1 MSVESKYVYKTLHRQ
16 IPVII
21 SLSLF
26 PGLGYI
32 FLGWLNNI
40 VYPALVWYLLVLLI
54 SIMGYKLY
62 RSFNYDVMAGSELLL
77 WHKKLSVFYVL
88 IFASWALIF
97 ILYVNESES
106 KMHYIAIFTELG
118 ASVVA
123 TTLLF
128 ADRKILRP
136 ILLVL
141 MLPLSLYFS
150 LIGELYAYVLT
161 IFSLIFMGVLFY
173 SANSSDKLLEKTQ
186 HQAANDQLT
195 NIYNRHSFLEFLQT
209 KINELEKTEA
219 YSYLLLIDLDH
230 FKTVNDSLGHD
241 VGDKLLKEVAA
252 RLRMVAGE
260 KNMIARLGG
269 DEFVFLGKDF
279 KDPDEAITQAMDISN
294 ILLESLKQT
303 YAISGHKLYLSA
315 SVGVSLLSP
324 EHLNAHTF
332 IKEADIAMYEVK
344 NKGRDGV
351 FLFNDELSKR
361 VESHLKIEQK
371 LHSALQNNEIFLHY
385 QPQLNINQDVI
396 GCEVLVRWNN
406 AELGFVP
413 PDVFIPIAEQTG
425 LMIGLGEYILEEA
438 FKTLASWYKQGM
450 ILEQFSINIS
460 MRQLFH
466 YSFTMDVG
474 RLCQRYLDEELQKK
488 VVFEIT
494 ETLLAEDIQKVISV
508 MKSVKKHLGI
518 RFSMD
523 DFGTGY
529 SSLSYL
535 QKMPIDE
542 LKIDKSF
549 ISELSLERNDQKMVR
564 IIMAMAHT
572 FGLKVV
578 AEGVETFEHYDFL
591 LTHNCDILQGYFFS
605 KPLKAEDFQVYYKER
620 QSSGLNNQ
628 DT

>member
-1 MSVESKYVYKTLHRQ
+1 MSVESKYVYITLYRQ

-21 SLSLF
+21 GLSLI
-26 PGLGYI
+26 PGLGYV
-32 FLGWLNNI
+32 FLGWLNDI
-40 VYPALVWYLLVLLI
+40 MYPALIWYVVVALI
-54 SIMGYKLY
+54 SAVGYYSLY
-62 RSFNYDVMAGSELLL
+62 RNFDYDTMAGSELLL

-88 IFASWALIF
+88 IFASWGLIF
-97 ILYVNESES
+97 ILYAGETES

-141 MLPLSLYFS
+141 MLPLSIYFS
-150 LIGELYAYVLT
+150 LIGEFYAYVLT
-161 IFSLIFMGVLFY
+161 LFSLIFMGVLFY
-173 SANSSDKLLEKTQ
+173 SANSSGKLLEKTQ
-186 HQAANDQLT
+186 YQASHDPLT
-195 NIYNRHSFLEFLQT
+195 KIYNRHSFIESLQT
-209 KINELEKTEA
+209 MINELEKKQK

-241 VGDKLLKEVAA
+241 IGDILLQEVAS
-252 RLRMVAGE
+252 RLKGIAGK
-260 KNMIARLGG
+260 KNIIARLGG
-269 DEFVFLGKDF
+269 DEFVFLGRSF
-279 KDPDEAITQAMDISN
+279 KNSDEAITQAMNISN
-294 ILLESLKQT
+294 RLLESLKST
-303 YAISGHKLYLSA
+303 YKISGHNLYLSA
-315 SVGVSLLSP
+315 SIGVSLLAP
-324 EHLNAHTF
+324 ERLNANVF

-351 FLFNDELSKR
+351 VLFNDELSRR
-361 VESHLKIEQK
+361 VEKHLKIEQN
-371 LHSALQNNEIFLHY
+371 LHFALDNDEIFLQY
-385 QPQLNINQDVI
+385 QPQFNLNQEVI
-396 GCEVLVRWNN
+396 GCEVLVRWEN

-425 LMIGLGEYILEEA
+425 FMIALGEYILEEA
-438 FKTLASWYKQGM
+438 FKTFQTWSDEGL

-474 RLCQRYLDEELQKK
+474 RLCQKYLEDELQKK

-494 ETLLAEDIQKVISV
+494 ETHLAEDIQKVVSV
-508 MKSVKKHLGI
+508 MKAIKENFGI

-535 QKMPIDE
+535 QQMPIDE

-549 ISELSLERNDQKMVR
+549 ISELSLDKNDQRMVR

-578 AEGVETFEHYDFL
+578 AEGVETVEHYSFL
-591 LTHNCDILQGYFFS
+591 EKNNCDILQGYFYS
-605 KPLKAEDFQVYYKER
+605 KPLLKKDFEMYYQEPKAHCK
-620 QSSGLNNQ
+620 LI
-628 DT
+628 